1 MAEATAFGA
10 LLRRYRTLAS
20 LSQEALAARATI
32 STRAVS
38 DLERGI
44 NRAPRAETLELLASA
59 LGLSPDERAAL
70 IAAAHPDLQSSSV
83 SVATPASR
91 PWPQAPPLPLPSTSL
106 IGREADV
113 PRGLGLLRRDETRAT
128 RLLTLTGPGGVGKT
142 HLALELARQCA
153 GQFAAG
159 AVFVDL
165 SPLHD
170 AALVPAA
177 LAQILGLREPSTGT
191 LLDALKAALQG
202 QNLLL
207 VIDNVEHVVE
217 CAPMLADLLAVCP
230 NLTLLATSRM
240 PLRLRGEQVLALEP
254 LAMSDAATLFAA
266 RATALRDDLPLASD
280 DVAAICEQVDCL
292 PLAIELCAA
301 QLGALSLADLRQR
314 LSAGIALPPTGPRDL
329 PARHQTL
336 RDTIG
341 WGYDLLPPPAQALFR
356 WLAVFA
362 GGATLAAIQAVCAP
376 AEDTPQD
383 LLPDVSALVDASLLR
398 ARVQADGATRY
409 EMLATIRDD
418 ARDRLRASGEEEVYA
433 TRHATY
439 FASFTG
445 DEASMTREVANVR
458 AALIWARD
466 SGKSALGMELLAR
479 FGRIWYLSGMLSE
492 LRGWLETF
500 LALDAASETPAPPAL
515 RANALYGLAR
525 VAYDRGETE
534 NAAALADQSLEA
546 AREASDAEAM
556 SNAFV
561 ILGQIAQRDGDD
573 SRASE
578 LLEEGLTWARR
589 SGNLHVLSAALGFR
603 AESAQAE
610 GNMAL
615 AVALHEEGLRN
626 ARQIGSLWGEAL
638 TETHLGRLAFA
649 QQRYLRA
656 RQHYGSALALYRTFG
671 SDVYLT
677 WCLEAVAA
685 LDNAEGDY
693 IRAVTISAGTETLRA
708 RGHAPRPPAEQQAF
722 EQALAGCQMALPDED
737 YQRAWAAGLVAPRD
751 TLIRLALGEDDI
763 LAR

>member
-1 MAEATAFGA
+1 MAEATAFGT
-10 LLRRYRTLAS
+10 LLRRYRTLAG
-20 LSQEALAARATI
+20 LSQEALAARASI

-59 LGLSPDERAAL
+59 LALTPEERAAL
-70 IAAAHPDLQSSSV
+70 IAAAHPDLKASPV
-83 SVATPASR
+83 VVEAPASR
-91 PWPQAPPLPLPSTSL
+91 SQLPLPPTPL
-106 IGREADV
+106 IGREADML
-113 PRGLGLLRRDETRAT
+113 RGLGLLRRDETRET

-177 LAQILGLREPSTGT
+177 LAQTLGLREPSTGT
-191 LLDALKAALQG
+191 LLDALKAALQA
-202 QNLLL
+202 QELLL

-230 NLTLLATSRM
+230 GLTLLATSRM
-240 PLRLRGEQVLALEP
+240 PLRLRGEQALALEP
-254 LAMSDAATLFAA
+254 LALPAAATLFAA
-266 RATALRDDLPLASD
+266 RATALRDDLSLAPE

-314 LSAGIALPPTGPRDL
+314 LSAGMSLPSTSPRDL

-336 RDTIG
+336 RATIG
-341 WGYDLLPPPAQALFR
+341 WSYDLLPPPAQALFR
-356 WLAVFA
+356 RLAVFA
-362 GGATLAAIQAVCAP
+362 GGATLADIQAVCVP
-376 AEDTPQD
+376 AEDTARD
-383 LLPDVSALVDASLLR
+383 VLPDVVALVDASLLR
-398 ARVQADGATRY
+398 ARVQADGAARY
-409 EMLATIRDD
+409 DMLATIREF
-418 ARDRLRASGEEEVYA
+418 ARDRLRASAEEVDFA

-439 FASFTG
+439 FAGFAG
-445 DEASMTREVANVR
+445 DEASMTHEVSNVR

-466 SGKSALGMELLAR
+466 TKRSALGMELLAR
-479 FGRIWYLSGMLSE
+479 FGRTWYLSGMLSE

-525 VAYDRGETE
+525 VAYDRGEAE
-534 NAAALADQSLEA
+534 DVAALADQSLAA
-546 AREASDAEAM
+546 AREADDAEAM

-561 ILGQIAQRDGDD
+561 ILGQIAQRNGDV
-573 SRASE
+573 SRAGE
-578 LLEEGLTWARR
+578 RFEEGLAWARR
-589 SGNLHVLSAALGFR
+589 SGNLHALSAALGFR
-603 AESAQAE
+603 AQSAQAE
-610 GNMAL
+610 GDMVH
-615 AVALHEEGLRN
+615 AVALYEEALRI
-626 ARQIGSLWGEAL
+626 ARQNGSLWGEAL

-649 QQRYLRA
+649 QQRYEKA
-656 RQHYGSALALYRTFG
+656 RQHYGNALALYRTFG

-685 LDNAEGDY
+685 LDSAEGNH
-693 IRAVTISAGTETLRA
+693 ICAVTISAGTETLRA

-722 EQALAGCQMALPDED
+722 GHALAGCRAALDDEA
-737 YQRAWAAGLVAPRD
+737 YQRAWAAGLAASRD
-751 TLIRLALGEDDI
+751 TLIRLALGEDDT

>member
-10 LLRRYRTLAS
+10 LLRRYRTLAG

-59 LGLSPDERAAL
+59 LDLTSDERAAL
-70 IAAAHPDLQSSSV
+70 IAAAHPDLN
-83 SVATPASR
+83 VAPVIVAVPASR
-91 PWPQAPPLPLPSTSL
+91 SQPPLPLPPTPL
-106 IGREADV
+106 IGREADLL
-113 PRGLGLLRRDETRAT
+113 RGLGLLRRAET
-128 RLLTLTGPGGVGKT
+128 RLLTVTGPGGVGKT

-153 GQFAAG
+153 DEFAAG

-177 LAQILGLREPSTGT
+177 LAQALGLREPPTGT
-191 LLDALKAALQG
+191 LLEALKAALQA
-202 QNLLL
+202 QQLLL
-207 VIDNVEHVVE
+207 VVDNLEQVVE
-217 CAPMLADLLAVCP
+217 CAPLLADLLAVCP

-240 PLRLRGEQVLALEP
+240 PLRLRGERVLALEP
-254 LAMSDAATLFAA
+254 LALDAATALFAA
-266 RATALRDDLPLASD
+266 RAMALRADLPLAPD
-280 DVAAICEQVDCL
+280 DVAAICEQVDGL

-314 LSAGIALPPTGPRDL
+314 LSAGMTLPPTGPRDL
-329 PARHQTL
+329 PARHRTL
-336 RDTIG
+336 RHTIG
-341 WGYDLLPPPAQALFR
+341 WSYDLLSPSAQALFR
-356 WLAVFA
+356 RLAVFA
-362 GGATLAAIQAVCAP
+362 GGATLAAIQAVCDP
-376 AEDTPQD
+376 AEDTPRD
-383 LLPDVSALVDASLLR
+383 GLPEVIALVEASLLR
-398 ARVQADGATRY
+398 ARVQTDGAARY
-409 EMLATIRDD
+409 EMLATIREF
-418 ARDRLRASGEEEVYA
+418 ARDRLRASGEEEDY
-433 TRHATY
+433 TSLHAIY
-439 FASFTG
+439 FAGFAG

-466 SGKSALGMELLAR
+466 TGKSALGMELLAR
-479 FGRIWYLSGMLSE
+479 YGRIWYLSGMLSE

-534 NAAALADQSLEA
+534 DVRALANQSLEA
-546 AREASDAEAM
+546 AREADDAEAM

-561 ILGQIAQRDGDD
+561 ILGQIAQRNGDN

-578 LLEEGLTWARR
+578 CFGEGLAWARR
-589 SGNLHVLSAALGFR
+589 SGISHVLSAALGFR
-603 AESAQAE
+603 AQSAQAE
-610 GNMAL
+610 GDMAH
-615 AVALHEEGLRN
+615 AVALYEEALGV
-626 ARQIGSLWGEAL
+626 ARQNGSLWGEAL

-649 QQRYLRA
+649 QQRYQQA
-656 RQHYGSALALYRTFG
+656 RQHYGNALRLYSTFG

-685 LDNAEGDY
+685 LDSAEGNHA
-693 IRAVTISAGTETLRA
+693 RAVTISAGTETLRA
-708 RGHAPRPPAEQQAF
+708 SSHAPRPPAEQEAF
-722 EQALAGCQMALPDED
+722 EHALAGCRAALTDEA
-737 YQRAWAAGLVAPRD
+737 YQSAWAAGLAASRE
-751 TLIRLALGEDDI
+751 TLIRLALGADDT